1 MPETSE
7 RPSAHCDDQ
16 KPPCVP
22 ESQDPNAERLNSW
35 IGRTVRFDH
44 GGKRL
49 SGRLV
54 AAHFTGFAGKG
65 RIPDY
70 QLTIAGASGAKMT
83 VSMFETYADIE

>member
-7 RPSAHCDDQ
+7 NPSENCDAEE
-16 KPPCVP
+16 PSCVS
-22 ESQDPNAERLNSW
+22 EGQDPNAERLNSW

-54 AAHFTGFAGKG
+54 AVHFTGFIGKG

-70 QLTIAGASGAKMT
+70 KLTASGASGAKMT
-83 VSMFETYADIE
+83 VSMFETFADIE

>member
-1 MPETSE
+1 MSETSE
-7 RPSAHCDDQ
+7 KPNAHCDAE

-44 GGKRL
+44 AGKRL
-49 SGRLV
+49 TGRLV
-54 AAHFTGFAGKG
+54 AANFIGFSKKG
-65 RIPDY
+65 RLPDY
-70 QLTIAGASGAKMT
+70 KLVIRGASGATMT